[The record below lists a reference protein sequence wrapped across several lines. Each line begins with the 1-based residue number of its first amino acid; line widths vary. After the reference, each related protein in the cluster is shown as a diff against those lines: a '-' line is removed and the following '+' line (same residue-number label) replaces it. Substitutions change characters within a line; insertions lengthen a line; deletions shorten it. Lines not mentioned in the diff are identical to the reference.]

1 MTAFGFSITSLTL
14 TGTGVPDAEVCLTD
28 GLNVISGPSD
38 TGKTFIAQCI
48 DFALGAGSEPKEI
61 PEAAAYD
68 TVRLGLRI
76 HESGDEST
84 LQRSLRGGQV
94 LLKIEGEDDRVLAAR
109 HDPNREDTVS
119 HYLLSLSGLTGKVVR
134 KNQRGTTRTLSFR
147 DLARLVLVDEESII
161 SENSPVLTG
170 QHTTKTVESNVFRLL
185 LTGVDDSSVV
195 ESTEPRLVRS
205 RQEAKIEV
213 IEQLRTEIENQ
224 IAERGVD
231 ASVAE
236 LRDQLA
242 RVEALFDNASERLAT
257 EQGTLSSLEQRRR
270 DSWATV
276 RRIDSRLNVLSEL
289 QERFVLLEEQYTSDL
304 RRLDSIS
311 EASVRLS
318 QLKEE
323 RCPICGALAEHHD
336 AEHQNQDA
344 SPDQVASACGA
355 EAAKIRILLTDL
367 QNTRTTNSAEVERLK
382 QQRNASQSELD
393 ESIVEIQESLQPR
406 VQEALTRFR
415 ESQSNRDDLRTAIE
429 LLERRTSLEQMIT
442 TIETPST
449 TESAESPSAAVRSSE
464 AEAFSQEAEEVLRTW
479 RFPDLNRVTFSE
491 TDQDLVISARQRAS
505 HGKGVRAITHAAFNV
520 ALLNYCRGRSMPHP
534 GFVVLDSPLV
544 VYREPDAD
552 EGGFS
557 EHLKDAFYES
567 LAAYEGAQILI
578 LENEDPPSELETS
591 ANIIKFTG
599 TDRGRRGFIPLSN
612 ETGLGEED

>member
-213 IEQLRTEIENQ
+213 IEQLRTEIDDGSQPVPSQAMGVKEGGQLQHCWRCGTVGFENLFNTDRRHRTVMQ
-224 IAERGVD
+224 GFGQTRQNVIPAGQLTKTDPARVLDKVAVDRQLDPPVRHGGQGFRSAGVEAFEYLPPPPAHLAGPWRHEPVAEMGLDLLQVVPLDLEGRHPSPPDDLDSAPAERVICERPHGRQRMEQFDFLAD
-231 ASVAE
+231 ANAVVYKRYDQGGHTHFEPGAE
-236 LRDQLA
+236 LALQALAADEVQPMILTAAQRLVFRVDDGAVTGGLRRDVSNQVGDARTEHELQPGA
-242 RVEALFDNASERLAT
+242 VRVEPAGA
-257 EQGTLSSLEQRRR
+257 G
-270 DSWATV
+270 
-276 RRIDSRLNVLSEL
+276 ID
-289 QERFVLLEEQYTSDL
+289 QP
-304 RRLDSIS
+304 
-311 EASVRLS
+311 A
-318 QLKEE
+318 
-323 RCPICGALAEHHD
+323 G
-336 AEHQNQDA
+336 
-344 SPDQVASACGA
+344 QV
-355 EAAKIRILLTDL
+355 
-367 QNTRTTNSAEVERLK
+367 
-382 QQRNASQSELD
+382 
-393 ESIVEIQESLQPR
+393 
-406 VQEALTRFR
+406 
-415 ESQSNRDDLRTAIE
+415 RDDLRPDRRDLAPEHVRLVTAP
-429 LLERRTSLEQMIT
+429 RR
-442 TIETPST
+442 
-449 TESAESPSAAVRSSE
+449 AV
-464 AEAFSQEAEEVLRTW
+464 
-479 RFPDLNRVTFSE
+479 D
-491 TDQDLVISARQRAS
+491 
-505 HGKGVRAITHAAFNV
+505 
-520 ALLNYCRGRSMPHP
+520 
-534 GFVVLDSPLV
+534 VVHV
-544 VYREPDAD
+544 
-552 EGGFS
+552 
-557 EHLKDAFYES
+557 
-567 LAAYEGAQILI
+567 
-578 LENEDPPSELETS
+578 
-591 ANIIKFTG
+591 
-599 TDRGRRGFIPLSN
+599 
-612 ETGLGEED
+612 